1 MTSNKFSRG
10 CVCSATNQ
18 PDVFAPR
25 HFLTRPVPQGGAGP
39 DFKTSFT
46 VSENRL
52 QYYANHF
59 NQLFCDASVS
69 ETNRPRFVGALM
81 LALWQSKKD
90 DVELRRTDGEVIADV
105 QKACRDAFAG
115 AKKVSLGEVLASQF
129 YATEDTP
136 GTAAPKPSPKVIKAA
151 QEILLSLE
159 TLNVGKTEMSTD
171 FLGALY
177 EDFFRYTG
185 AAAAPAV
192 VSTASGGSARLAGRL
207 LFLNMLAHT
216 RTATSD

>member
-1 MTSNKFSRG
+1 MLMF
-10 CVCSATNQ
+10 C
-18 PDVFAPR
+18 PR
-25 HFLTRPVPQGGAGP
+25 PLLTRPVPQGGAGP

-81 LALWQSKKD
+81 LALWQSKQD
-90 DVELRRTDGEVIADV
+90 GVELRRTDGEVIADV
-105 QKACRDAFAG
+105 QKACRDAFAR
-115 AKKVSLGEVLASQF
+115 ATKVSLGEVLASQF

-151 QEILLSLE
+151 QEILQSLE

-185 AAAAPAV
+185 AAAAAAA
-192 VSTASGGSARLAGRL
+192 STAAVAAKSRGGGRL
-207 LFLNMLAHT
+207 LASQHRAHT
-216 RTATSD
+216 RVTATPDCD